1 MTNLN
6 LASYID
12 HTLLAA
18 SSSQAQIKNLCSEA
32 KVHTFKS
39 VCINPSWVKI
49 CRDELKGSAV
59 LVCTVIG
66 FPLGA
71 TLTES
76 KVAETKLS
84 LTAGADEFDMVINIG
99 RIKSKDWDYVLKD
112 MSEVVKAAQGK
123 TVKVI
128 LETCLLTDD
137 EIIKSCELA
146 VLAGVHFVKTSTGF
160 STAGA
165 TTAHVQLMKKSVGD
179 KAQVKASGGVRDFS
193 TAIKMIE
200 AGAARLG
207 TSSGIAIIQDRSESD
222 ANNY

>member
-12 HTLLAA
+12 HTLLAPTA
-18 SSSQAQIKNLCSEA
+18 TQEQIKNLCSEA
-32 KVHTFKS
+32 KLHKFKS
-39 VCINPSWVKI
+39 VCVNPSWVKF
-49 CRDELKGSAV
+49 CGEELKGSEV

-76 KVAETKLS
+76 KVAETKFALS
-84 LTAGADEFDMVINIG
+84 HGAGEFDMVINIG

-112 MSEVVKAAQGK
+112 MNEVVSAGAGK

-128 LETCLLTDD
+128 LETCLLSDD
-137 EIIKSCELA
+137 EIIKACELA

-165 TTAHVQLMKKSVGD
+165 TTSHVKLMKKTVGE
-179 KAQVKASGGVRDFS
+179 KALVKASGGVRDFT
-193 TAIKMIE
+193 TAMQMIE
-200 AGAARLG
+200 AGAMRLG
-207 TSSGIAIIQDRSESD
+207 TSSGIAIIQGGAGKNS
-222 ANNY
+222 Y

>member
-18 SSSQAQIKNLCSEA
+18 GSTQEQIKNLCSEA
-32 KVHTFKS
+32 KVHKFKS
-39 VCINPSWVKI
+39 VCVNPSWV
-49 CRDELKGSAV
+49 ELCCDQLKKSEV

-71 TLTES
+71 TLTAS
-76 KVAETKLS
+76 KSSETKLA
-84 LTAGADEFDMVINIG
+84 LIAGADEFDMVINIG

-112 MSEVVKAAQGK
+112 MIEVVKAAQGK

-165 TTAHVQLMKKSVGD
+165 TSAHVQLMKNTVGE
-179 KAQVKASGGVRDFS
+179 KVQVKASGGVRDFA
-193 TAIKMIE
+193 TAMKMIE
-200 AGAARLG
+200 VGATRLG
-207 TSSGIAIIQDRSESD
+207 TSSGIAIIQGGAGAS
-222 ANNY
+222 NY